1 MQHTPSTTDNVSGP
15 ADYQA
20 SAIEKAVHLA
30 WTQADVYRVTED
42 KSRPKY
48 YACSM
53 LPYPSGKLHMGHVRN
68 YTIND
73 MLTRHLRM
81 KGYNVLMPMGWDAFG
96 LPAENAA
103 LKNGVPPAKWTYE
116 NIAYMKKQMQ
126 AMGLAIDW
134 SREVA
139 TCDASYYKW
148 NQWLFLK
155 MLEKG
160 VAYRKTQVVNWDP
173 VDQTVLA
180 NEQVIDG
187 KGWRTG
193 AVVEKREIPGYYLKI
208 TDYAQELLDHVQI
221 GNPKATL
228 NGWPDKVRLMQEN
241 WIGKSEGVRFAFTHD
256 IRDASGQLIQD
267 GRMYVFTTR
276 ADTIMGVTF
285 CAVAPEHPLALHAA
299 TGNPELAAFIEECK
313 AGGTTEAELALK
325 DKVGRDTG
333 LKVTHPLTGEQVA
346 VWIGNYVLM
355 SYGDGAVMGVPA
367 HDERDFAFA
376 LKYGLVIKQV
386 VGLAANEPGAATAP
400 GSSVASSD
408 SSPKAVTA
416 TGQAAAPAGTPGD
429 DFGLPREE
437 PGVPAG
443 TPKAKAAATFNNQAW
458 QDWYATKDGVCL
470 NSGVLDGLR
479 FKDAVNKVSELLA
492 SKNLGEKKITWRL
505 RDWGVSRQR
514 YWGTP
519 IPIIHC
525 DEHGAVPVPEKDLPV
540 VLPQDCIP
548 DGSGNPL
555 HKHEGFHKGVVCPTC
570 GKPARRETDTMD
582 TFVDSSWYYMRYCDP
597 TNTDKMEADGTDYWM
612 RQEGVETGGSG
623 MDQYI
628 GGIEHAILHL
638 LYARFWTKV
647 MRDLGLVKVDEPFT
661 KLLTQGMVLN
671 HIYSRK
677 GEKGGI
683 EYFWPHEVQDQHD
696 ASGKVIGAVL
706 KEAKGN
712 LPAGTPI
719 VYEGVGT
726 MSKSKNNGVDPQ
738 DLIERYGADT
748 ARLYTMFTAPP
759 EATLE
764 WNDSAVEGSY
774 RFLRRVWNFA
784 HKHRAAITQGMAV
797 DRSQPVEFGK
807 SAKALRLDIH
817 TVLKQANY
825 DYERMQYNTVVSAVM
840 KMLNTLED
848 AALSDSH
855 EDCAALAEC
864 VSILLRVLYPV
875 CPHISYHLWGDLG
888 YAACCGDLLDVA
900 WAAVDESALVRD
912 EIELM
917 LQVNGKLRGSLVVSA
932 GADKAAIEQAALASD
947 AFQKQAQGAAVKKI
961 IVVPGRLVNLVI

>member
-1 MQHTPSTTDNVSGP
+1 MQDKYNHTEVER
-15 ADYQA
+15 AVQA
-20 SAIEKAVHLA
+20 A
-30 WTQADVYRVTED
+30 WTHADAYRVTED
-42 KSRPKY
+42 ASKKKF

-73 MLTRHLRM
+73 MLTRNLRM

-139 TCDASYYKW
+139 TCDATYYKW

-160 VAYRKTQVVNWDP
+160 IAYRKTQVVNWDP

-187 KGWRTG
+187 RGWRTG
-193 AVVEKREIPGYYLKI
+193 ALVEKREIPGYYLDI
-208 TDYAQELLDHVQI
+208 TSYAQELLEHVQM
-221 GNPKATL
+221 GNDKATL

-256 IRDASGQLIQD
+256 IASADGSLIGD
-267 GRMYVFTTR
+267 GKMYVFTTR

-285 CAVAPEHPLALHAA
+285 CAVAAEHPLALHAA
-299 TGNPELAAFIEECK
+299 ASNPALAAFLEECK
-313 AGGTTEAELALK
+313 SGGTTEAELATQEK
-325 DKVGRDTG
+325 KGMPTG
-333 LKVTHPLTGEQVA
+333 LFVTHPLTGAKVE
-346 VWIGNYVLM
+346 VWVGNYVLM

-376 LKYGLVIKQV
+376 LKYDLPIKQV
-386 VGLAANEPGAATAP
+386 V
-400 GSSVASSD
+400 SVKD
-408 SSPKAVTA
+408 
-416 TGQAAAPAGTPGD
+416 QA
-429 DFGLPREE
+429 
-437 PGVPAG
+437 
-443 TPKAKAAATFNNQAW
+443 FNDQAW
-458 QDWYATKDGVCL
+458 QEWYGDKQNCACI
-470 NSGVLDGLR
+470 NSGELDGLNQ
-479 FKDAVNKVSELLA
+479 KSAVSKVAELLA
-492 SKNLGEKKITWRL
+492 AKGLGEKKTTWRL
-505 RDWGVSRQR
+505 RDWGISRQR

-555 HKHEGFHKGVVCPTC
+555 HKHEGFHAGVTCPVC

-582 TFVDSSWYYMRYCDP
+582 TFVDSSWYFMRYCDP
-597 TNTDKMEADGTDYWM
+597 TNTEAMVAEGAQYWAP
-612 RQEGVETGGSG
+612 

-647 MRDLGLVKVDEPFT
+647 MRDMGLVKVDEPFT

-671 HIYSRK
+671 HIYSRRTA
-677 GEKGGI
+677 KGGKD
-683 EYFWPHEVQDQHD
+683 YFWPHDVEHVLDE
-696 ASGKVIGAVL
+696 AGKVVGAKL
-706 KEAKGN
+706 KNAAESSDGL
-712 LPAGTPI
+712 LPVGTAI
-719 VYEGVGT
+719 DYEGVGT

-764 WNDSAVEGSY
+764 WNDAAVEGSY
-774 RFLRRVWNFA
+774 RFLRRVWNFT
-784 HKHRAAITQGMAV
+784 HKHEATLKAATAGNL
-797 DRSQPVEFGK
+797 
-807 SAKALRLDIH
+807 SAAKPRKEAADLRREMH
-817 TVLKQANY
+817 VVLKQVSY
-825 DYERMQYNTVVSAVM
+825 DYDRMQYNTVVSGCM
-840 KMLNTLED
+840 KLLNALED
-848 AALSDSH
+848 FKTDGSEGDNAVLC
-855 EDCAALAEC
+855 EG
-864 VSILLRVLYPV
+864 VSILLRMLYPA
-875 CPHISYHLWGDLG
+875 CPHITANLWVELG
-888 YAACCGDLLDVA
+888 YAAKTGDLLDTA
-900 WAAVDESALVRD
+900 WPEVDESALQRD
-912 EIELM
+912 ELELM
-917 LQVNGKLRGSLVVSA
+917 LQINGKLRGSVLVSA
-932 GADKAAIEQAALASD
+932 TASKEQIEQAALATE
-947 AFQKQAQGAAVKKI
+947 AFIKQANGAAPKKV
-961 IVVPGRLVNLVI
+961 IVVPGRLVNIVV

>member
-1 MQHTPSTTDNVSGP
+1 MQDKYNHTEVER
-15 ADYQA
+15 AVQA
-20 SAIEKAVHLA
+20 A
-30 WTQADVYRVTED
+30 WSQADAYRVTED
-42 KSRPKY
+42 ASKKKF

-73 MLTRHLRM
+73 MLTRNLRM

-139 TCDASYYKW
+139 TCDSTYYKW

-160 VAYRKTQVVNWDP
+160 IAYRKTQVVNWDP

-187 KGWRTG
+187 RGWRTG
-193 AVVEKREIPGYYLKI
+193 ALVEKREIPGYYLDI
-208 TDYAQELLDHVQI
+208 TRYAQELLDHVQM
-221 GNPKATL
+221 GNDKATL

-256 IRDASGQLIQD
+256 IAGADGALIGD
-267 GRMYVFTTR
+267 GKMYVFTTR

-285 CAVAPEHPLALHAA
+285 CAVAAEHPLALHAA
-299 TGNPELAAFIEECK
+299 ASNPALAAFLEECK
-313 AGGTTEAELALK
+313 SGGTTEAELATQEK
-325 DKVGRDTG
+325 KGMPTG
-333 LKVTHPLTGEQVA
+333 LLVTHPLTGEKVE
-346 VWIGNYVLM
+346 VWVGNYVLM

-376 LKYGLVIKQV
+376 LKYQLPIKQV
-386 VGLAANEPGAATAP
+386 V
-400 GSSVASSD
+400 SVKDQSFND
-408 SSPKAVTA
+408 KEW
-416 TGQAAAPAGTPGD
+416 QEWYGD
-429 DFGLPREE
+429 
-437 PGVPAG
+437 
-443 TPKAKAAATFNNQAW
+443 KQNC
-458 QDWYATKDGVCL
+458 VCI
-470 NSGVLDGLR
+470 NSGELDGLNQ
-479 FKDAVNKVSELLA
+479 KAAVNKVAELLA
-492 SKNLGEKKITWRL
+492 AKGLGEKKTTWRL
-505 RDWGVSRQR
+505 RDWGISRQR

-555 HKHEGFHKGVVCPTC
+555 HKHEGFHAGVTCPVC

-582 TFVDSSWYYMRYCDP
+582 TFVDSSWYFMRYCDP
-597 TNTDKMEADGTDYWM
+597 TNTGAMVAEGAQYWAP
-612 RQEGVETGGSG
+612 

-647 MRDLGLVKVDEPFT
+647 MRDMGLVKVDEPFT

-671 HIYSRK
+671 HIYSRRTA
-677 GEKGGI
+677 KGGKD
-683 EYFWPHEVQDQHD
+683 YFWPHDVEHVLDE
-696 ASGKVIGAVL
+696 AGKVVGAKL
-706 KEAKGN
+706 KNAAESSDGL
-712 LPAGTPI
+712 LPVGTAI
-719 VYEGVGT
+719 DYEGVGT

-738 DLIERYGADT
+738 DLIEKYGADT

-764 WNDSAVEGSY
+764 WNDAAVEGSY

-784 HKHRAAITQGMAV
+784 HKHEATLKAATAGNL
-797 DRSQPVEFGK
+797 
-807 SAKALRLDIH
+807 SAAKPRKEAADLRREMH
-817 TVLKQANY
+817 MVLKQVSY
-825 DYERMQYNTVVSAVM
+825 DYDRMQYNTVVSGCM
-840 KMLNTLED
+840 KLLNALED
-848 AALSDSH
+848 FKVDGSEGDNAVLC
-855 EDCAALAEC
+855 EG
-864 VSILLRVLYPV
+864 VSVLLRMLYPA
-875 CPHISYHLWGDLG
+875 CPHITANLWAELG
-888 YAACCGDLLDVA
+888 YASNVGDLLDTA
-900 WAAVDESALVRD
+900 WPEVDESALQRD
-912 EIELM
+912 ELELM
-917 LQVNGKLRGSLVVSA
+917 LQINGKLRGSVMVSA
-932 GADKAAIEQAALASD
+932 TASKEQIEQAALATE
-947 AFQKQAQGAAVKKI
+947 AFIKQANGAAPKKV
-961 IVVPGRLVNLVI
+961 IVVPGRLVNIVV

>member
-1 MQHTPSTTDNVSGP
+1 MQDKYAHKEVERAAHAHWNATD
-15 ADYQA
+15 A
-20 SAIEKAVHLA
+20 
-30 WTQADVYRVTED
+30 YRVTED
-42 KSRPKY
+42 ASKPKF

-73 MLTRHLRM
+73 MLARQLRM
-81 KGYNVLMPMGWDAFG
+81 KGMNVLMPMGWDAFG

-103 LKNGVPPAKWTYE
+103 LKNGVPPAKWTFE
-116 NIAYMKKQMQ
+116 NIAYMKQQMQ

-139 TCDASYYKW
+139 TCDPSYYKW

-160 VAYRKTQVVNWDP
+160 IAYRKTQVVNWDP

-193 AVVEKREIPGYYLKI
+193 AVVEKREIPGYYLNI
-208 TDYAQELLDHVQI
+208 TSYANELLDHVQI

-241 WIGKSEGVRFAFTHD
+241 WIGKSEGVRFAFPHT
-256 IRDASGQLIQD
+256 IQD
-267 GRMYVFTTR
+267 AGGAPIGGGRMYVFTTR

-285 CAVAPEHPLALHAA
+285 CAVAPEHPLATHAA
-299 TGNPELAAFIEECK
+299 ASNPALAAFIEECK
-313 AGGTTEAELALK
+313 TGGTTEAELATQEK
-325 DKVGRDTG
+325 KGMATG
-333 LKVTHPLTGEQVA
+333 LSVTHPLTGEEVD
-346 VWIGNYVLM
+346 VWVGNYVLM

-376 LKYGLVIKQV
+376 NKYGIAIKQV
-386 VGLAANEPGAATAP
+386 V
-400 GSSVASSD
+400 
-408 SSPKAVTA
+408 AVEGENFSTETWA
-416 TGQAAAPAGTPGD
+416 
-429 DFGLPREE
+429 
-437 PGVPAG
+437 
-443 TPKAKAAATFNNQAW
+443 
-458 QDWYATKDGVCL
+458 DWYGDKQRGVCVH
-470 NSGVLDGLR
+470 SGVLDGLGH
-479 FKDAVNKVSELLA
+479 KAAVDKVAELLA
-492 SKNLGEKKITWRL
+492 GKGMGEKKTTFRL

-525 DEHGAVPVPEKDLPV
+525 AEHGAVPVPEKDLPV

-555 HKHEGFHKGVVCPTC
+555 HKHEGFHAGVVCPVC

-582 TFVDSSWYYMRYCDP
+582 TFVDSSWYFMRYCDP
-597 TNTDKMEADGTDYWM
+597 TNSEQMVGAGTDYWM
-612 RQEGVETGGSG
+612 RDANAAVGGSG

-647 MRDLGLVKVDEPFT
+647 MRDLGLIKVDEPFT
-661 KLLTQGMVLN
+661 HLLTQGMVLN
-671 HIYSRK
+671 HIYSRRTT
-677 GEKGGI
+677 KGGKD
-683 EYFWPHEVQDQHD
+683 YFWPHDVEHVLDEGGKIVG
-696 ASGKVIGAVL
+696 AKLKNPATSGDGL
-706 KEAKGN
+706 
-712 LPAGTPI
+712 LPVGTPI
-719 VYEGVGT
+719 DYEGVGT

-738 DLIERYGADT
+738 DLIEKYGADT

-764 WNDSAVEGSY
+764 WNDAAVEGSY
-774 RFLRRVWNFA
+774 RFLRRVWAFGLKLSA
-784 HKHRAAITQGMAV
+784 TSGLGALAAGV
-797 DRSQPVEFGK
+797 SKQPLSK
-807 SAKALRLDIH
+807 AAKALRLEMH
-817 TVLKQANY
+817 TVLKQVDY
-825 DYERMQYNTVVSAVM
+825 DYQRMQYNTVVSGAM
-840 KMLNTLED
+840 KMLNALED
-848 AALSDSH
+848 FKADGSAGDN
-855 EDCAALAEC
+855 AALAE
-864 VSILLRVLYPV
+864 SFGILLRCIYPAT
-875 CPHISYHLWGDLG
+875 PHIAHALWRELG
-888 YAACCGDLLDVA
+888 YAGELLDA
-900 WAAVDESALVRD
+900 PWPQADEAALQRD

-917 LQVNGKLRGSLVVSA
+917 LQINGKLRGSVTVPA
-932 GADKAAIEQAALASD
+932 GADKAAIEAAALASE
-947 AFQKQAQGAAVKKI
+947 AFVKQAAGAAPKKVV
-961 IVVPGRLVNLVI
+961 VVPGRLVNVVV

>member
-1 MQHTPSTTDNVSGP
+1 MQPTYAHKDIERAAHAHWNATD
-15 ADYQA
+15 A
-20 SAIEKAVHLA
+20 
-30 WTQADVYRVTED
+30 YRVVED
-42 KSRPKY
+42 KSKKKF

-81 KGYNVLMPMGWDAFG
+81 NGHNVLMPMGWDAFG

-116 NIAYMKKQMQ
+116 NIAYMKLQMQ

-139 TCDASYYKW
+139 TCDPSYYKW

-155 MLEKG
+155 MLERG
-160 VAYRKTQVVNWDP
+160 IAYRKTQVVNWDP

-193 AVVEKREIPGYYLKI
+193 ATVEKREIPGYYLNI
-208 TDYAQELLDHVQI
+208 TSYAEELLEHVQM

-241 WIGKSEGVRFAFTHD
+241 WIGKSEGVRFAFPHE
-256 IRDASGQLIQD
+256 IKDAAGALIGD
-267 GRMYVFTTR
+267 GKMYVFTTR

-299 TGNPELAAFIEECK
+299 ASNPALTAFVEECK
-313 AGGTTEAELALK
+313 SGGTTEAELATQEK
-325 DKVGRDTG
+325 KGMKTG
-333 LKVTHPLTGEQVA
+333 LTVTHPLTGVPVD
-346 VWIGNYVLM
+346 VWVGNYVLM

-376 LKYGLVIKQV
+376 LKYGIEIKQV
-386 VGLAANEPGAATAP
+386 VAVEGETFSLAEWA
-400 GSSVASSD
+400 
-408 SSPKAVTA
+408 
-416 TGQAAAPAGTPGD
+416 
-429 DFGLPREE
+429 
-437 PGVPAG
+437 
-443 TPKAKAAATFNNQAW
+443 
-458 QDWYATKDGVCL
+458 DWYGDKQRGACV
-470 NSGVLDGLR
+470 NSGALDGLNT
-479 FKDAVNKVSELLA
+479 KAAVDKVAELLA
-492 SKNLGEKKITWRL
+492 AQGLGEKKTTFRL

-525 DEHGAVPVPEKDLPV
+525 EEHGAVPVPEKDLPV

-555 HKHEGFHKGVVCPTC
+555 HKHQGFHAGVVCPVC
-570 GKPARRETDTMD
+570 GKPARREIDTMD
-582 TFVDSSWYYMRYCDP
+582 TFVDSSWYFMRYCDP
-597 TNTDKMEADGTDYWM
+597 TNSEKMVAEGADYWM
-612 RQEGVETGGSG
+612 P

-647 MRDLGLVKVDEPFT
+647 MRDLGLVKIDEPFS

-671 HIYSRK
+671 HIYSRRTD
-677 GEKGGI
+677 KGGK
-683 EYFWPHEVQDQHD
+683 EYFWPADVDHVMDEG
-696 ASGKVIGAVL
+696 GKIVGARLNKVVGDWPVGTVID
-706 KEAKGN
+706 
-712 LPAGTPI
+712 
-719 VYEGVGT
+719 YEGVGT

-764 WNDSAVEGSY
+764 WNDAAVEGSY
-774 RFLRRVWNFA
+774 RFLKRVWGFG
-784 HKHRAAITQGMAV
+784 HKNAEVLRAATGS
-797 DRSQPVEFGK
+797 DWSQV
-807 SAKALRLDIH
+807 SLRPECKKLRRELH
-817 TVLKQANY
+817 LVLKQVSY
-825 DYERMQYNTVVSAVM
+825 DYERMQYNTVVSGCM
-840 KMLNTLED
+840 KLLNALEDFAFDGSDGDKALRCEGMSLLLRLLYPACPHIAHAAWTELGFASAAGELLDAPWPEADD
-848 AALSDSH
+848 AALVQD
-855 EDCAALAEC
+855 ELE
-864 VSILLRVLYPV
+864 LVLQ
-875 CPHISYHLWGDLG
+875 I
-888 YAACCGDLLDVA
+888 
-900 WAAVDESALVRD
+900 
-912 EIELM
+912 
-917 LQVNGKLRGSLVVSA
+917 NGKLRGSITVPAS
-932 GADKAAIEQAALASD
+932 ADKAAIEAAALSSE
-947 AFQKQAQGAAVKKI
+947 AFIKQADGAAPKKV
-961 IVVPGRLVNLVI
+961 IVVPGRLVNVVV